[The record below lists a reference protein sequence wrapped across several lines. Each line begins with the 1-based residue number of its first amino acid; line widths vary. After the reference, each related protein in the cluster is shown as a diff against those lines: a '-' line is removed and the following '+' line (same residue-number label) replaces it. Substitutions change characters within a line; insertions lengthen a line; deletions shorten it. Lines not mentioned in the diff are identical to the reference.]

1 MPIIPQSESLT
12 YRRFAVRAAESPMA
26 VPEPAINIV
35 QTNFL

>member
-1 MPIIPQSESLT
+1 MPLISKSESLP
-12 YRRFAVRAAESPMA
+12 YRRFAVRTAESSMA